1 VEYLAGSRK
10 HMSKIGKKRALSDS
24 ALIVQLINHK
34 IVLSDKLCF
43 AGDSDRFSRQIW
55 LPWVIKPELS

>member
-10 HMSKIGKKRALSDS
+10 RLSKAGKKRALLDS
-24 ALIVQLINHK
+24 ALVIQSINLK
-34 IVLSDKLCF
+34 IVLSDELCF

>member
-1 VEYLAGSRK
+1 MRIIRRIRL
-10 HMSKIGKKRALSDS
+10 SKAGKKKALLDS
-24 ALIVQLINHK
+24 ALVVLLLNLE